1 MGGRSG
7 SFRHS
12 GGVSVPNLKGTPEQ
26 IAQAE
31 KLREPY
37 IEAFKN
43 GKVNNRVAHQA
54 IRALRGETHYDALK
68 QGTFVNLYEIN
79 DSVRDNVQDI
89 LYKHGYMDS
98 QLHDLAN
105 DIQSGKISLK
115 RGREIAHTRQKNAN
129 KALTRF
135 YDQGRKILNK
145 NDAKWWIHRKDD
157 LKIS

>member
-1 MGGRSG
+1 M
-7 SFRHS
+7 
-12 GGVSVPNLKGTPEQ
+12 
-26 IAQAE
+26 
-31 KLREPY
+31 
-37 IEAFKN
+37 
-43 GKVNNRVAHQA
+43 
-54 IRALRGETHYDALK
+54 K

-79 DSVRDNVQDI
+79 DSVRDDVQDI